1 MPRRTKPLT
10 GVPKTGTGIWE
21 VSNQCQAH
29 EWGEAEQGESFLYS
43 NSKLD
48 DEGSWRF
55 LELFKRPCSMPFP
68 FHCALTPVILI
79 TLGSSVVEQSES
91 QKDCLIAHTKP
102 LFFITKRLQGGR
114 NPSILHSVCKYV
126 ISFMGAAHYFVS
138 VAWATCELEVCELEV
153 CELEGKHS
161 DCSLSRERQ
170 VTTTVGYRYWD
181 TPSHM
186 VPESASFLM
195 IGVIKDSGRQK
206 TVKWIHHLL
215 NLFYD
220 VLGRDAFDLENS
232 LKYISPFEIVFPSP
246 WEV

>member
-10 GVPKTGTGIWE
+10 RVPKTGTGIWE

-29 EWGEAEQGESFLYS
+29 EWGEAEQGESFLSS

-55 LELFKRPCSMPFP
+55 LELFKRPCSIPFP

-153 CELEGKHS
+153 CDLEGKHS
-161 DCSLSRERQ
+161 GCSLSRERQ
-170 VTTTVGYRYWD
+170 VTTTVGYEILRHTLPHGPWVCILLDDWSHQGQWKTEDSKMNTSLVEFILWCSWQRCIWLGKFSEIYLSIWD
-181 TPSHM
+181 S
-186 VPESASFLM
+186 
-195 IGVIKDSGRQK
+195 
-206 TVKWIHHLL
+206 
-215 NLFYD
+215 
-220 VLGRDAFDLENS
+220 
-232 LKYISPFEIVFPSP
+232 IS
-246 WEV
+246 